1 MDRHLVSIEVRIEG
15 RTGERVELDCLTLD
29 ELRLVGLDTE
39 SVERRGTVEEDG
51 VSLDDILEDVKDDR
65 LATINDALG
74 TLDGLDDA
82 AVDEATDDEGLVELG
97 SHILRQTAL
106 VHLQLR
112 TDDDDGAGGVVDALT
127 EEVLAEASLLTLDGV
142 GKRLEGT
149 IAATLDGS

>member
-1 MDRHLVSIEVRIEG
+1 M
-15 RTGERVELDCLTLD
+15 
-29 ELRLVGLDTE
+29 
-39 SVERRGTVEEDG
+39 
-51 VSLDDILEDVKDDR
+51 SLDDILEDVKDDR

-97 SHILRQTAL
+97 CHILRQTAL
-106 VHLQLR
+106 VHLQLG
-112 TDDDDGAGGVVDALT
+112 TDDDDGAGGVVDTLT
-127 EEVLAEASLLTLDGV
+127 EEVLAEASLLTLDRV

>member
-1 MDRHLVSIEVRIEG
+1 M
-15 RTGERVELDCLTLD
+15 ELDSLTLD
-29 ELRLVGLDTE
+29 QLGLIGLDTE

-51 VSLDDILEDVKDDR
+51 VTLNDILQDVEDDR
-65 LATINDALG
+65 LATIDDALG
-74 TLDGLDDA
+74 TLDGLNDT

-97 SHILRQTAL
+97 CHILRQTAL

-112 TDDDDGAGGVVDALT
+112 TDDDDGAGGVVDTLT

-149 IAATLDGS
+149 IAAALDGGGATAVVEE

>member
-1 MDRHLVSIEVRIEG
+1 M
-15 RTGERVELDCLTLD
+15 
-29 ELRLVGLDTE
+29 
-39 SVERRGTVEEDG
+39 ERRGTVEEDG

-74 TLDGLDDA
+74 ALDGLDDA
-82 AVDEATDDEGLVELG
+82 AVDEATDDEGLVELS